1 MTKNKSK
8 RPRIDKDLY
17 ISDRDRAKGYTYED
31 VYNSSIAVWLTKK
44 NK

>member
-17 ISDRDRAKGYTYED
+17 ISDRDKAKGYTYAD
-31 VYNSSIAVWLTKK
+31 KYNSSIAVELT
-44 NK
+44 NKTK